1 MPVKTILGKKVGMT
15 QIFDETGQ
23 VVPVTVIAAGPCVV
37 TQIKSVEN
45 DGYSAAQI
53 GFEDVKVQRLSR
65 PEQGHF
71 AKADVRPLRHL
82 REVSIQ
88 EGQSVA
94 VGQEIKADVFAVGEK
109 VQITGTSKGKGFA
122 GVVKRYGFHGGDETH
137 GTMGHRKP
145 QSAGATDPARVFKG
159 TKRPGQMGNE
169 RVTQQGL
176 RIVQVD
182 PEKNLLLV
190 KGAIPG
196 ANGGLVMITKA
207 HH

>member
-1 MPVKTILGKKVGMT
+1 
-15 QIFDETGQ
+15 
-23 VVPVTVIAAGPCVV
+23 
-37 TQIKSVEN
+37 
-45 DGYSAAQI
+45 
-53 GFEDVKVQRLSR
+53 
-65 PEQGHF
+65 
-71 AKADVRPLRHL
+71 
-82 REVSIQ
+82 
-88 EGQSVA
+88 
-94 VGQEIKADVFAVGEK
+94 
-109 VQITGTSKGKGFA
+109 
-122 GVVKRYGFHGGDETH
+122 
-137 GTMGHRKP
+137 MGHRKP

-207 HH
+207 HY

>member
-15 QIFDETGQ
+15 QIFDESGR

-37 TQIKSVEN
+37 TQIKSVET

-65 PEQGHF
+65 PEQGHL

-82 REVSIQ
+82 REVPIL
-88 EGQSVA
+88 EGQSVT
-94 VGQEIKADVFAVGEK
+94 VGQEIKADVFAAGDR
-109 VQITGTSKGKGFA
+109 VQVTGTSKGKGFA

-190 KGAIPG
+190 RGAIPG